1 MKLQFALL
9 CITILLTQLNDS
21 AEAAPR
27 KPSIKFRNIEYF
39 HRWSKDTQHEY
50 TPKGQQDL
58 KKWSDMVTLHTYPKA
73 KDGEALA
80 EMANSTLSNYKAA
93 KGIIIK
99 TSSVAKTATR
109 PAEHLIVVVFG
120 RPDFLEAA
128 FARFRMHNGVGT
140 SVIYSHRIYGKK
152 AGNAMSTWLK
162 SNGAKIEADL
172 MKWNGMPKS

>member
-1 MKLQFALL
+1 MKLQLALL
-9 CITILLTQLNDS
+9 CLSILPAQFVDS
-21 AEAAPR
+21 ADAAPK
-27 KPSIKFRNIEYF
+27 KPSIKFRNTEYF

-58 KKWSDMVTLHTYPKA
+58 KKWSDMVTLNTYTQA
-73 KDGEALA
+73 KDGDALA
-80 EMANSTLSNYKAA
+80 EMANKTLTNYKAA

-99 TSSVAKTATR
+99 TSSVPKTATK

-128 FARFRMHNGVGT
+128 FARFRMHGGVGT
-140 SVIYSHRIYGKK
+140 SVVYSHRIYGKK
-152 AGNAMSTWLK
+152 VGNAMSDWLK
-162 SNGAKIEADL
+162 KNGQKIETDL